1 LTPGKL
7 IFPVPSKD
15 TPPIVLAVSKAV
27 AVAAL
32 PVVEPDVPDTLPV
45 TLAVIVAGSPIVIV
59 PELSA
64 TSTSLEVPENVIVPP
79 NAVAVELEPS
89 VTVIDEFA
97 SFAFAIDPANSS
109 LLTPLSFIVTAPDDT
124 AKLSEEKLA
133 TPLFDVVASSP
144 ENVTVPDDSPT
155 SIPSPAAKVAVP
167 PKAIAVDD
175 DPSVTVILELANL
188 ALAID
193 PASSSL
199 LTPLSLIV
207 TAPEETA
214 KLSDEKLAIPLL
226 EVVASSPAIVTVV
239 DVAEVSIPSPPA
251 NC

>member
-1 LTPGKL
+1 M
-7 IFPVPSKD
+7 
-15 TPPIVLAVSKAV
+15 PPK
-27 AVAAL
+27 
-32 PVVEPDVPDTLPV
+32 
-45 TLAVIVAGSPIVIV
+45 
-59 PELSA
+59 
-64 TSTSLEVPENVIVPP
+64 
-79 NAVAVELEPS
+79 AVAVELEPS
-89 VTVIDEFA
+89 VTVILELA
-97 SFAFAIDPANSS
+97 SFAFAIEPANSS

-175 DPSVTVILELANL
+175 EPSVTVILELANL

-214 KLSDEKLAIPLL
+214 KLSDEKLAAPFADVLASAIENVIPWPLAVEL
-226 EVVASSPAIVTVV
+226 SIV
-239 DVAEVSIPSPPA
+239 PSPDTVRDWESKSTEPVPELPA
-251 NC
+251 VSKSSAVSCVST